1 MIKRDGFVFYKSFYD
16 AVKELDPEIRLNF
29 YEALFEYALE
39 GQEPD
44 IQGIEKA
51 FFLFVK
57 PQIDANNKRY
67 ENGKSGGRKP
77 NRNQTETKLK
87 PNGNQTETKPKPNG
101 NQNITKLEPKEK
113 EKEKEKDKDKDKDK
127 GKEKEKALGSSN
139 DSPPPRRDFEKFKS
153 FYNRAMQDVM
163 IGGIENITD
172 RRKEKLNEVLSK
184 YSDQDVKL
192 VLEKCRKSKFLNG
205 ANERDWLASF
215 DWIFSIN
222 NFTKI
227 LEGNYDNKASERIA
241 LNLNREE
248 KAR

>member
-16 AVKELDPEIRLNF
+16 AVKELDPQIRLNF

-44 IQGIEKA
+44 IQGVEKA

-77 NRNQTETKLK
+77 NVNQTETKTK
-87 PNGNQTETKPKPNG
+87 PKPNQTETKP
-101 NQNITKLEPKEK
+101 EPKEKDKEK
-113 EKEKEKDKDKDKDK
+113 EKEKEKDKVK
-127 GKEKEKALGSSN
+127 GKGKEKALGSSN
-139 DSPPPRRDFEKFKS
+139 DLPPPDRDFEKFKS

-163 IGGIENITD
+163 ISGIENITD
-172 RRKEKLNEVLSK
+172 RRKDKLNEVLSK

-192 VLEKCRKSKFLNG
+192 VVEKCRKSKFLNG